1 MDDNFEK
8 PINEQEPITE
18 PKKNED
24 NTAWYIVIGIAIIAF
39 FVYLLSL
46 FKLGEKRKR
55 TRTPDKVQKEEI
67 LKSYGVNKRTLGKW
81 VMLFCDPSVL
91 SYETYNKR
99 RRLTG
104 EEYFYLLS
112 RLGLNT
118 DETPVMTKVEI
129 AGATNNHTNTLR
141 NWVIQNIHEFDF
153 PIETYDALNIFPPLI
168 AHQILTSF
176 NRTIV

>member
-8 PINEQEPITE
+8 PINEQEPTTE

-24 NTAWYIVIGIAIIAF
+24 SKAWYFVAF
-39 FVYLLSL
+39 LAFLLFLGWFVSL
-46 FKLGEKRKR
+46 FNSKKKK
-55 TRTPDKVQKEEI
+55 RTPDKVQKEDV
-67 LKSYGVNKRTLGKW
+67 LKMYKVNKRTLGKW
-81 VMLFCDPSVL
+81 VTHFCDPSVL

-104 EEYFYLLS
+104 GEYFYLVS
-112 RLGLNT
+112 CLGLNT
-118 DETPVMTKVEI
+118 DETLVMSKAEI
-129 AGATNNHTNTLR
+129 AGAANIHTNTLR
-141 NWVIQNIHEFDF
+141 NWVIQNIDKFDF

-176 NRTIV
+176 NRQK

>member
-1 MDDNFEK
+1 MDDNFEQ
-8 PINEQEPITE
+8 PNNEREPITE
-18 PKKNED
+18 PKKPED
-24 NTAWYIVIGIAIIAF
+24 NKAWYIAIGIAIIAF
-39 FVYLLSL
+39 FVYLFSL

-55 TRTPDKVQKEEI
+55 TRTLDKVQKEEV
-67 LKSYGVNKRTLGKW
+67 LKSYKVNKRTLGKW
-81 VMLFCDPSVL
+81 VTHFCDPSVL

-118 DETPVMTKVEI
+118 DETPVMSKAEI
-129 AGATNNHTNTLR
+129 ASAANTHTNTLR
-141 NWVIQNIHEFDF
+141 NWVIQNKNAFDF
-153 PIETYDALNIFPPLI
+153 PIGTYDALNIFPPLI